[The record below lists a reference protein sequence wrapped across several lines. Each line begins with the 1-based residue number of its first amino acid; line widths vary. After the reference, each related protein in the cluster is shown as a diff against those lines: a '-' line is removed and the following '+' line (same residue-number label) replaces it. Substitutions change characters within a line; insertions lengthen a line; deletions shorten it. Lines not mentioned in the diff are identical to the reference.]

1 MSLDESTTTA
11 PAEAING
18 FSDLYPRQV
27 STRKT
32 VVLSLRNDQPTAY
45 TVDCVELTC
54 DCPDAAY
61 HKDDPEICDHLAA
74 ALFEESVHLD
84 VDQALITDLQE
95 VLHDIEE
102 SAAKVDDTAEILE
115 DDLVELR
122 TTEASQTDETTTTSS
137 DRDPVDR
144 LEDTLKQEGFVPSSV
159 DIWLDDERGS
169 LQFEP
174 DDMDQEQFNAFGDWC
189 TATDG
194 VNWDRDNYR
203 NYIKPGNFEEVLVE

>member
-1 MSLDESTTTA
+1 MTLDEATTTA

-45 TVDCVELTC
+45 TVDCVDLTC

-61 HKDDPEICDHLAA
+61 HKDDPEICDHLAV
-74 ALFEESVHLD
+74 ALYEESVHLD

-122 TTEASQTDETTTTSS
+122 TTEASQADETTETAS

-159 DIWLDDERGS
+159 EIWIDEDMGS

-174 DDMDQEQFNAFGDWC
+174 DDMDQQQFNAFGDWC
-189 TATDG
+189 RATDG
-194 VNWDRDNYR
+194 VSWDRDEYR
-203 NYIKPGNFEEVLVE
+203 NYIKPDDFEEVLVE

>member
-1 MSLDESTTTA
+1 MSLDEANTTA

-45 TVDCVELTC
+45 TVDCVDLTC

-61 HKDDPEICDHLAA
+61 NKGDPEICDHLAV
-74 ALFEESVHLD
+74 ALYEESVHLD

-95 VLHDIEE
+95 VLHDIED
-102 SAAKVDDTAEILE
+102 SAEKVDETAEILE
-115 DDLVELR
+115 GDLVELR

-137 DRDPVDR
+137 DRDPVAR
-144 LEDTLKQEGFVPSSV
+144 LEDTLKEEGFVPSAVEIWV
-159 DIWLDDERGS
+159 DEDMGS

-174 DDMDQEQFNAFGDWC
+174 DDMSQDQFDAFGDWC
-189 TATDG
+189 RGTDG
-194 VNWDRDNYR
+194 VNWDRDEYR
-203 NYIKPGNFEEVLVE
+203 NYIKSSDFDEVLLS

>member
-1 MSLDESTTTA
+1 MSLDEPDTTA

-27 STRKT
+27 STRQT

-45 TVDCVELTC
+45 TVDCVDLDC
-54 DCPDAAY
+54 DCPDAQY
-61 HKDDPEICDHLAA
+61 NKGDPEICDHIAV
-74 ALFEESVHLD
+74 ALYQESVHLD

-102 SAAKVDDTAEILE
+102 SAQKVDDTAEILE
-115 DDLVELR
+115 DGLVDMR
-122 TTEASQTDETTTTSS
+122 TTEAAQTAETTTTSS

-144 LEDTLKQEGFVPSSV
+144 LEDTLQSEGFVPSAV
-159 DIWLDDERGS
+159 DIWVDDELGS

-174 DDMDQEQFNAFGDWC
+174 DDMSQDQFDQFGDWC
-189 TATDG
+189 RSTDG
-194 VNWDRDNYR
+194 VGWDRDEYR
-203 NYIKPGNFEEVLVE
+203 NYIKSDDFDEVLVE